1 MIKRLLFFGAL
12 LNSNVLLSQG
22 TEKAIEAALTM
33 IIMAVAF
40 SIISMISL
48 VIFIRK
54 RKLIPRII
62 TGVFGFIM
70 ALLSL
75 FGVLNE
81 SRSGMNDLGILFL
94 IIGILLIVLAFFLP
108 AKQKL
113 EN

>member
-1 MIKRLLFFGAL
+1 MSKRLLFFLAL
-12 LNSNVLLSQG
+12 SHTNLLLAQG
-22 TEKAIEAALTM
+22 TEKALEAAFMM

-40 SIISMISL
+40 FVVSIISL

-62 TGVFGFIM
+62 TGIFGFIM

-81 SRSGMNDLGILFL
+81 SSSGMNDLGIIFL
-94 IIGILLIVLAFFLP
+94 IVGILLTTLAFFLP

>member
-1 MIKRLLFFGAL
+1 MNKRLLLFLAL
-12 LNSNVLLSQG
+12 LNSDVLLAQG
-22 TEKAIEAALTM
+22 TEIALEAAFMM
-33 IIMAVAF
+33 IIMAVTF
-40 SIISMISL
+40 LVVSIISL

-62 TGVFGFIM
+62 TGIFGFIM

-81 SRSGMNDLGILFL
+81 SSSGMNDLGIIFL
-94 IIGILLIVLAFFLP
+94 IIGILLMTLAVFLP

-113 EN
+113 ET

>member
-1 MIKRLLFFGAL
+1 MSKKLFLFLGL
-12 LNSNVLLSQG
+12 LNTELLLAQG
-22 TEKAIEAALTM
+22 TEKALEAAFMM

-40 SIISMISL
+40 LIISIICL

-62 TGVFGFIM
+62 TGIFGFIM

-81 SRSGMNDLGILFL
+81 SSSGMNDLGILFL